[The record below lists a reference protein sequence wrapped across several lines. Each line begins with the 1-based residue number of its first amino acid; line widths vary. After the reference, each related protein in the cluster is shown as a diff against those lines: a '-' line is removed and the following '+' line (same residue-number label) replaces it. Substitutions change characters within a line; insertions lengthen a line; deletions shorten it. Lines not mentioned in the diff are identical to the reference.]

1 MSIPQALIEAL
12 RKRGLDIED
21 LIDILAAKLDLDP
34 LDTAKAHAELAIAM
48 FNEGLNFV
56 SKGDVVQASE
66 KLYKAV
72 EEGIKALAIAKSL
85 DEAREA
91 AEKGRWTVSLLD
103 DAVSKLGDVAERAWA
118 EAYFLHVN
126 GFHEVRIRI
135 DEVERRVKYIRPLI
149 DELKEIMGIH

>member
-1 MSIPQALIEAL
+1 MIIVSIPQALIEAL

-72 EEGIKALAIAKSL
+72 EEGIKL
-85 DEAREA
+85 
-91 AEKGRWTVSLLD
+91 
-103 DAVSKLGDVAERAWA
+103 
-118 EAYFLHVN
+118 
-126 GFHEVRIRI
+126 
-135 DEVERRVKYIRPLI
+135 
-149 DELKEIMGIH
+149 